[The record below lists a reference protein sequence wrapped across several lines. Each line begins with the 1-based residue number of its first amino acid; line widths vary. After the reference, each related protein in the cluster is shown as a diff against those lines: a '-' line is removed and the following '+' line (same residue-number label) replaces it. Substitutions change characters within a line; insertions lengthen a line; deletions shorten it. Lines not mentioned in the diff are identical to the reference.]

1 MNYQEAVLSQETGWV
16 LMVLLGIFWI
26 ALGAYWGRKSKTID
40 DYMLAGR
47 NVGLALGTATA
58 MATWITSNTTMLA
71 PQFAIQMGIWGLV
84 AYSTASIGLLL
95 FAPMARRIRNL
106 IPKGFTSGDFVYI
119 RYGRATWILFI
130 LISIFYSLTWLV
142 SMGMAGG
149 ILLNSLTGIP
159 YEYGVTVILFVCVLY
174 TLLGGLYAVIG
185 TDYFQSV
192 IILIGI
198 VIIGATVLFKLDLD
212 VIYIDIATEQP
223 ALLYIFFPPA
233 LIALFNNLLFGV
245 GEITH
250 SNVWWSRAFA
260 MGKGIGQK
268 AYTLA
273 GILWVPIPIAAGFI
287 ALSSGSLGINVISP
301 DMIGPTVASK
311 VLGYY
316 GAISVFIII
325 FCSLA
330 SSIDSLLAATS
341 DLITED
347 IYHKLFNSHADEIK
361 LKKVSAIIIILLG
374 LFTWI
379 VCLPKIGTLATV
391 LFFAGPMVGSTIWPI
406 ITGIYWKKAGFI
418 GAFWGMFLGTT
429 CGLIAYFVLGW
440 YTATLIGTGISM
452 LIVCLFS
459 FLFPADFDWKELN
472 KE

>member
-1 MNYQEAVLSQETGWV
+1 MNYQEAVLSEETGWI

-26 ALGAYWGRKSKTID
+26 GLGAYWGRKSKTLD

-47 NVGLALGTATA
+47 NVGLALGTATV

-71 PQFAIQMGIWGLV
+71 PQFAIQMGIWGLI

-95 FAPMARRIRNL
+95 FAPMARRIRHL
-106 IPKGFTSGDFVYI
+106 MPKGFTSGDFVYM
-119 RYGRATWILFI
+119 RYGRSTWILFL
-130 LISIFYSLTWLV
+130 LISIFYSITWLV

-149 ILLNSLTGIP
+149 ILLNSLTGIS
-159 YEYGVTVILFVCVLY
+159 YQYGVTAILLVCVLY

-198 VIIGATVLFKLDLD
+198 VVIGVTVLFQLDINK
-212 VIYIDIATEQP
+212 IYTDISQEQP
-223 ALLYIFFPPA
+223 SLLYLFFPPA
-233 LIALFNNLLFGV
+233 LMALFNNLLFGV

-260 MGKGIGQK
+260 MGKGIGQR
-268 AYTLA
+268 AYSLA

-316 GAISVFIII
+316 GAISVFVVI

-347 IYHKLFNSHADEIK
+347 IYRKLLNPKADERS
-361 LKKVSAIIIILLG
+361 LKKVSASVIVLLG
-374 LFTWI
+374 LFTWT

-406 ITGIYWKKAGFI
+406 ITGIYWKRAGFM
-418 GAFWGMFLGTT
+418 GAFWGMFLGTGS
-429 CGLIAYFVLGW
+429 GLVAYFVLGW
-440 YTATLIGTGISM
+440 YTATLIGTGVSM
-452 LIVCLFS
+452 IVVCVFTY
-459 FLFPADFDWKELN
+459 LFPDNFEWKNLS
-472 KE
+472 K